1 MASTTLLNLLED
13 TIDVFRFDTKNLNL
27 SIGVHVFCAIAI
39 LLFVVSYLIP
49 LLVKTYVTPSHPKG
63 GNGRDYEALKGNRKS
78 LVLTED
84 APMVQ
89 FSVATA
95 NFGGIFTENG
105 PWIGTVH
112 PEAARLQVEA
122 GARAIVLDVWPD
134 TADPTRPMVCA
145 MVGTGHYSNW
155 KRATRNALPVGE
167 ILNAAILAAFDTPQA
182 SDPFFVILKLHGHM
196 TAEYLNTLGDI
207 VGSSIAGHAMPSAWN
222 KAANQSA
229 LCSATFSEFMGQAF
243 VIVIPDSDGIGTSA
257 VYNLLGKSTPSYAA
271 FLKTFMNTRMGEV
284 TNAIERAPNTILFEP
299 SNIGALTVANQPPC
313 NNTEDQLTL
322 PQAGFCLVQPPI
334 GGTTTNNDLLFKAN
348 SWKACSIAQFV
359 AVNLFSP
366 SDSQLDAFFETFGT
380 VSFKRMD

>member
-1 MASTTLLNLLED
+1 M
-13 TIDVFRFDTKNLNL
+13 
-27 SIGVHVFCAIAI
+27 
-39 LLFVVSYLIP
+39 IP
-49 LLVKTYVTPSHPKG
+49 LLVNTYVTPPQPKG
-63 GNGRDYEALKGNRKS
+63 GNGRDYEALKGNRKP

-145 MVGTGHYSNW
+145 MVETSSGHYSNW
-155 KRATRNALPVGE
+155 KRATRNAAPVGE
-167 ILNAAILAAFDTPQA
+167 ILKAAILAAFDTPQ
-182 SDPFFVILKLHGHM
+182 STDPFFVILKLHGHM
-196 TAEYLNTLGDI
+196 TVAYLNTLGEI
-207 VGSSIAGHAMPSAWN
+207 VGSAIAGHAMPSAWN

-243 VIVIPDSDGIGTSA
+243 VIVIPDSDGIGPSA
-257 VYNLLGKSTPSYAA
+257 TYNVLGKSTPSYAA

-284 TNAIERAPNTILFEP
+284 TNAIERAPNTILFDP

-313 NNTEDQLTL
+313 DNTEDQLTL
-322 PQAGFCLVQPPI
+322 PQAGFCLVQPTI
-334 GGTTTNNDLLFKAN
+334 GGTSTNNDRLFKAN
-348 SWKACSIAQFV
+348 SWKACSGAQFV